1 MRKRCSKWMA
11 DWYDEFGVRKRKAF
25 KTQRSAAAFQRRMRE
40 QVHASKK
47 AQASRASANSSRL
60 GENAPKTLGR
70 LESRPG
76 LRQSSGRPDARQPHG
91 GHSQHA
97 HGRVD
102 SKALHRAN
110 ALPQTLYGK
119 RKYLRRILLHLEAC
133 GGSHTPLAQL
143 AKIKRPRPRGII
155 ATPHELAA
163 LRKAA
168 APWEACWLEIAAGH
182 GLRFA
187 EAKRLAAIHYNAELG
202 TITYPTKGHDYN
214 QLPVTPEL
222 KNFFDTAPQDTD
234 PHRPL
239 LERLAGTHLSKGMM
253 YSAWHRLLKRAGAN
267 PKLIPHDLRRTLAD
281 RVYTETKDLRMAQQ
295 ILGHRDLATTTMYLE
310 HKHPE
315 DVRGL
320 LDALSQ
326 GKPYVPQPRR
336 GAYQN

>member
-1 MRKRCSKWMA
+1 MAGRLVRRIRRQKAQGIQNSAKRRRVPAPHARAGTRIKKSPGLA
-11 DWYDEFGVRKRKAF
+11 SVRKLVEAWAKTRKKHSDGWKVAQDF
-25 KTQRSAAAFQRRMRE
+25 AKAAAGLTL
-40 QVHASKK
+40 
-47 AQASRASANSSRL
+47 ANL
-60 GENAPKTLGR
+60 TAVTANTLMAEWTAKR
-70 LESRPG
+70 YTE
-76 LRQSSGRPDARQPHG
+76 
-91 GHSQHA
+91 
-97 HGRVD
+97 
-102 SKALHRAN
+102 
-110 ALPQTLYGK
+110 QTLYGK

-155 ATPHELAA
+155 ATPIELAA

-187 EAKRLAAIHYNAELG
+187 EAKRLAAIHYNAEHG
-202 TITYPTKGHDYN
+202 TITYPTKGHDFN

-222 KNFFDTAPQDTD
+222 KNFFDTAPQDSD

-281 RVYTETKDLRMAQQ
+281 RVYSETKDLRMAQQ

-336 GAYQN
+336 GAFQN